1 MLPSNF
7 SKWLSASELEVNW
20 EEVNGG
26 RIPPLV
32 KVETEELFTF
42 LWIKSALVPALTLQ
56 DEARPALYCEAPSVK
71 PHLGCTSRGTQISA
85 HLIHSTARAYQHV
98 CFV

>member
-26 RIPPLV
+26 RIPLLV

-42 LWIKSALVPALTLQ
+42 SWIKSSLVHSSTFH
-56 DEARPALYCEAPSVK
+56 DEARAALYCETPSVNTE
-71 PHLGCTSRGTQISA
+71 PLS
-85 HLIHSTARAYQHV
+85 LD
-98 CFV
+98 